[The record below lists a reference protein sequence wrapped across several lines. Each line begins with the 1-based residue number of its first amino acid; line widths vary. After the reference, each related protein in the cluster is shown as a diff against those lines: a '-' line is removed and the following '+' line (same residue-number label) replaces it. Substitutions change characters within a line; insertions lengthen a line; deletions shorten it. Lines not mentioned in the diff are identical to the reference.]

1 MENILNKKITC
12 PLWAVI
18 SIVAFITLAVGTG
31 NITVSENF
39 IDAIKL
45 ITVVIIGTVTTINI
59 GKSLLD
65 KASLIKEFIANYI
78 NHIIVALIIILIGS
92 LVFGIVHQINIG
104 AMSEKELKKIA
115 IVGIL
120 VVTILLIASITNI
133 IKLTISQ
140 KRNKRRNRMRKLAS
154 LIARQN
160 INFNTDSL
168 NTIQI
173 KALVTDLYSLS
184 VQDITTIADV
194 DMSPLYNSD
203 TFMSFI
209 NENANVTVTKD
220 LGFFK
225 NSLDYLV
232 ANHCVS
238 TMEAATAKVVTF
250 YVDRDILTLL

>member
-1 MENILNKKITC
+1 MENILNKKVSC

-18 SIVAFITLAVGTG
+18 AIVAFITLAIGTG

-104 AMSEKELKKIA
+104 AMSIYVLKKIA
-115 IVGIL
+115 IAGII
-120 VVTILLIASITNI
+120 VTSIVLIITIINI
-133 IKLTISQ
+133 IKLDI
-140 KRNKRRNRMRKLAS
+140 KYKKAKRRNKMHKLAS
-154 LIARQN
+154 LITKSSKFIPNSKN
-160 INFNTDSL
+160 IIT
-168 NTIQI
+168 I
-173 KALVTDLYSLS
+173 KALVTDLYILS
-184 VQDITTIADV
+184 VKDIKANIKDNNIKK
-194 DMSPLYNSD
+194 LYRSEVFMTLLNESVRVSKELGIFQNSFD
-203 TFMSFI
+203 T
-209 NENANVTVTKD
+209 
-220 LGFFK
+220 
-225 NSLDYLV
+225 LV
-232 ANHCVS
+232 ANKYIS

-250 YVDRDILTLL
+250 NVDRDILTLL